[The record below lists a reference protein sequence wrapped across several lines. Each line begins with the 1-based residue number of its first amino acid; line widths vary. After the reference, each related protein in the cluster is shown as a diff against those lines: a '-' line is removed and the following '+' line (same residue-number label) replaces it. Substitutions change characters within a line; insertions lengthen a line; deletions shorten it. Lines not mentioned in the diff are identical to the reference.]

1 MARSSQNTFLTVFI
15 ALGCAVGSG
24 CMEDVD
30 QAPMIKAQDLPT
42 LPEATSGEDLPRG
55 IEQSTR
61 DLTLA
66 FVGEVRGELEPCG
79 CPTLPFGG
87 FERRHTQ
94 LDHLRKS
101 GPGPLFH
108 IDLGDMLVKG
118 IATRRGDDLRSRADE
133 MLRLSTIVGVD
144 LWIPG
149 PSDLVALDVG
159 RLREA
164 RGPKRVSATW
174 MDSGGTAIFPAF
186 GVLERGGIRI
196 GVIGLSAPPPTD
208 SGLQHVDPVDA
219 TTATLPQLPSDLDWI
234 IAAGS
239 LSDDDAARVAR
250 VKGLSAVFTTRGAS
264 YESPALDRPNTPV
277 IETPDRGRY
286 IQVVYAR
293 LGSLPGAPLF
303 LHPDPPTWRARLAA
317 IRRGDTDTLNEV
329 GRGRNIG
336 LVNTIPLSAD
346 LDRGGAVSD
355 RLRTYKAAQRIKAEK
370 RAGVS
375 DPHKPVY
382 ASSGACVNCH
392 TKEFA
397 RWTLTGHARAWRSLV
412 ERKATD
418 NPECVVCHSTA
429 YGESGGLGKLS
440 ATNIRKF
447 KGVQCEMC
455 HGPMGGHPSNPQ
467 VQPETVTKAT
477 CIGCH
482 DEANSP
488 DFVFSKYLAQASCQG
503 GAPALVPQPI
513 RP

>member
-1 MARSSQNTFLTVFI
+1 MAPSPQNTFLTVFTVLI
-15 ALGCAVGSG
+15 SVLGAG
-24 CMEDVD
+24 CKGDTD
-30 QAPMIKAQDLPT
+30 HAPIIKVQDLPE
-42 LPEATSGEDLPRG
+42 LPVNTSGENLPRG
-55 IEQSTR
+55 IEQAIR

-94 LDHLRKS
+94 LDHLREA

-118 IATRRGDDLRSRADE
+118 IATRRGDKLRTRAEE

-149 PSDLVALDVG
+149 PSDLVALDVESLIKVG
-159 RLREA
+159 
-164 RGPKRVSATW
+164 GPKRVSATW
-174 MDSGGTAIFPAF
+174 IDSSGAAVFPAF
-186 GVLERGGIRI
+186 SVLERDDIRV
-196 GVIGLSAPPPTD
+196 GVIGLSATPPSD
-208 SGLQHVDPVDA
+208 SGLQALDPVDA
-219 TTATLPQLPSDLDWI
+219 TTATLPLLPKDLDWV
-234 IAAGS
+234 IAAGTM
-239 LSDDDAARVAR
+239 SDDDAARVAK
-250 VKGLSAVFTTRGAS
+250 VDGLSAVFTTRGSS
-264 YESPALDRPNTPV
+264 YEAPTLDRPTTPV

-293 LGSLPGAPLF
+293 LGSLPGAPLV

-317 IRRGDTDTLNEV
+317 IRRGETDTLDDV

-336 LVNTIPLSAD
+336 LVSTTPLSAD
-346 LDRGGAVSD
+346 LDRGGSVTD
-355 RLRTYKAAQRIKAEK
+355 RLRTYKAAQRSEAEK
-370 RAGVS
+370 RAEVT
-375 DPHKPVY
+375 DPHKPHY

-392 TKEFA
+392 SSEFA

-412 ERKATD
+412 QRQATD
-418 NPECVVCHSTA
+418 NPECVGCHSTA
-429 YGESGGLGKLS
+429 YGESGGLGELS

-467 VQPETVTKAT
+467 VRPEALTKAT
-477 CIGCH
+477 CLGCH

-488 DFVFSKYLAQASCQG
+488 NFNFSKYLAQASCQG
-503 GAPALVPQPI
+503 GAPALVPQPQ

>member
-1 MARSSQNTFLTVFI
+1 MGDIEYAPTIKVQNLP
-15 ALGCAVGSG
+15 ALPVA
-24 CMEDVD
+24 
-30 QAPMIKAQDLPT
+30 A
-42 LPEATSGEDLPRG
+42 SGESLPRG
-55 IEQSTR
+55 AEKTTR
-61 DLTLA
+61 DLILA

-87 FERRHTQ
+87 FERRHTH
-94 LDHLRKS
+94 LDHLRES

-118 IATRRGDDLRSRADE
+118 IATNRGDALRSRAEE

-144 LWIPG
+144 LWVPG

-159 RLREA
+159 SLKTI

-174 MDSGGTAIFPAF
+174 MDTEGTAVFPAF
-186 GVLERGGIRI
+186 GVLERDGIRV
-196 GVIGLSAPPPTD
+196 GVIGLSAPPPAD
-208 SGLQHVDPVDA
+208 SGLQSKDPVDA
-219 TTATLPQLPSDLDWI
+219 TTATLPSLPSDLDWI
-234 IAAGS
+234 IAAGT
-239 LSDDDAARVAR
+239 LSDENAARVAE
-250 VKGLSAVFTTRGAS
+250 VDGLSAVFTTRGTN
-264 YESPALDRPNTPV
+264 YESPALDQPSTPV

-286 IQVVYAR
+286 VQVVHVR
-293 LGSLPGAPLF
+293 LGSLPSTPLL

-317 IRRGDTDTLNEV
+317 TRRGDTDMLDEV

-336 LVNTIPLSAD
+336 LVNTTPLSAD
-346 LDRGGAVSD
+346 LDRGGSVTD
-355 RLRTYKAAQRIKAEK
+355 RLRVYKAAQRSKAEK
-370 RAGVS
+370 RAEAN
-375 DPHKPVY
+375 DPHKTYY

-392 TKEFA
+392 SDEFA

-418 NPECVVCHSTA
+418 NPECVACHSTA

-467 VQPETVTKAT
+467 IHPEPVTQAT
-477 CIGCH
+477 CVGCH

-488 DFVFSKYLAQASCQG
+488 DFVFSKYLPQASCQG
-503 GAPALVPQPI
+503 GAPALIPQPQ

>member
-1 MARSSQNTFLTVFI
+1 
-15 ALGCAVGSG
+15 
-24 CMEDVD
+24 MEDVEH
-30 QAPMIKAQDLPT
+30 APIIKAEDLPK
-42 LPEATSGEDLPRG
+42 LPGATSGEDLPRG
-55 IEQSTR
+55 AEQSTR

-94 LDHLRKS
+94 LDHLRES

-118 IATRRGDDLRSRADE
+118 IATRRGDGLRSRAEE

-159 RLREA
+159 SLREA

-186 GVLERGGIRI
+186 GVLERDGIRV
-196 GVIGLSAPPPTD
+196 GVIGLSAPPPKD
-208 SGLQHVDPVDA
+208 SGLQTVDPVDA
-219 TTATLPQLPSDLDWI
+219 TTATLPQLPNDLDWI

-239 LSDDDAARVAR
+239 LSDDDAARVAT
-250 VKGLSAVFTTRGAS
+250 VEGLSAVFTTRGAS
-264 YESPALDRPNTPV
+264 YESPALDRPSTPV

-293 LGSLPGAPLF
+293 LGSLPSAPLF

-336 LVNTIPLSAD
+336 LVNTTPLSAD

-355 RLRTYKAAQRIKAEK
+355 RLRIYKAAQRIKAEK

-392 TKEFA
+392 TNEFA
-397 RWTLTGHARAWRSLV
+397 RWTLTGHARAWRSLL
-412 ERKATD
+412 ERQATD
-418 NPECVVCHSTA
+418 NPECVICHSTA

-467 VQPETVTKAT
+467 VQPEAVTKAT

-503 GAPALVPQPI
+503 GAPALVPQPP

>member
-1 MARSSQNTFLTVFI
+1 MARSLQNTFLTVFI
-15 ALGCAVGSG
+15 VLGCAFGAG
-24 CMEDVD
+24 CLGDD
-30 QAPMIKAQDLPT
+30 DHAPIIKA
-42 LPEATSGEDLPRG
+42 EDLPALPETASGGDLPRAT
-55 IEQSTR
+55 EQTIR

-94 LDHLRKS
+94 LDHLRES

-118 IATRRGDDLRSRADE
+118 IATRRGDELRSRAEE

-149 PSDLVALDVG
+149 PSDLVALDVES
-159 RLREA
+159 LRAA

-174 MDSGGTAIFPAF
+174 MDSDGSAIFPAF
-186 GVLERGGIRI
+186 DVLERDGIRV
-196 GVIGLSAPPPTD
+196 GVIGLSAAPPSS
-208 SGLQHVDPVDA
+208 SGLQAVDPVDA
-219 TTATLPQLPSDLDWI
+219 TTATLPTLPNDLDWI
-234 IAAGS
+234 IAAGT
-239 LSDDDAARVAR
+239 LSDDNAARVAK
-250 VKGLSAVFTTRGAS
+250 VNGLSAVFTTRGSS
-264 YESPALDRPNTPV
+264 YESPELDRPNTPV

-293 LGSLPGAPLF
+293 LGSLPSAPLV

-317 IRRGDTDTLNEV
+317 MRRGDVDTLSDA
-329 GRGRNIG
+329 GRGRNLG
-336 LVNTIPLSAD
+336 LVNTTPLSAD
-346 LDRGGAVSD
+346 LDRGGSVSD
-355 RLRTYKAAQRIKAEK
+355 RLRIYKANQRSEAEK
-370 RAGVS
+370 RAKTS
-375 DPHKPVY
+375 DPHKPHY

-392 TKEFA
+392 SGEFA

-412 ERKATD
+412 ERQATD
-418 NPECVVCHSTA
+418 NPECVGCHSTA
-429 YGESGGLGKLS
+429 YGEAGGLGKLS
-440 ATNIRKF
+440 TTNIRKF

-467 VQPETVTKAT
+467 AQPEAVTKAT

-488 DFVFSKYLAQASCQG
+488 DFSFSKYLAQASCQG
-503 GAPALVPQPI
+503 GAPALVPQPQ